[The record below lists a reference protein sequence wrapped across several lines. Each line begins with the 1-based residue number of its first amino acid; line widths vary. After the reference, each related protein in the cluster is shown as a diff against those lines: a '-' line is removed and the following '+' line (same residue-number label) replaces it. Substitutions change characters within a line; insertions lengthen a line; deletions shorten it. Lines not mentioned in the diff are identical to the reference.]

1 MYESGNEEALP
12 NLFSFVTLIHAVV
25 KSGQPGAAQRAE
37 KLVFEMY
44 DQYLQGNAYAKPNT
58 QLVTAVIDCWQ
69 KSGDRDAGEKAEA
82 LLNWLVDLYEK
93 EQDES
98 LRPNEFTFTSGKKRT
113 SLSRRYKLFRSLVLH
128 SPDVFSIQ
136 QSPRGANQE
145 NSARP

>member
-1 MYESGNEEALP
+1 MYESGNKEASP
-12 NLFSFVTLIHAVV
+12 NLFSFVTLINAIV
-25 KSGQPGAAQRAE
+25 KSGQPGAAERAQ

-44 DQYLQGNAYAKPNT
+44 DQYRQGNRNAKPNT

-82 LLNWLVDLYEK
+82 LLNWLIDLYEK

-98 LRPNEFTFTSGKKRT
+98 LRPNEFTFTSGKKYI
-113 SLSRRYKLFRSLVLH
+113 SLLLRCILFAFLGFH

-136 QSPRGANQE
+136 RSLPGADQG
-145 NSARP
+145 NSARL